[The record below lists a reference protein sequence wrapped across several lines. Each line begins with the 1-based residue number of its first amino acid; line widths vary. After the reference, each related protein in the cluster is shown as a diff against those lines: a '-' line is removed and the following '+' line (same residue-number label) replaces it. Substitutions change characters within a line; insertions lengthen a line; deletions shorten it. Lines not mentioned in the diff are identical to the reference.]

1 VRHRP
6 RDSFAARKNSRSFT
20 PFERRTWIIVRAG
33 TYGDPCSSAA
43 ARGSTER
50 HPARTIDE
58 EPRRIDGHGR
68 RDEKE
73 KV

>member
-1 VRHRP
+1 V

-20 PFERRTWIIVRAG
+20 PFERQTWSIVRTA

-58 EPRRIDGHGR
+58 MPRRIDEHGR

-73 KV
+73 NE

>member
-1 VRHRP
+1 M
-6 RDSFAARKNSRSFT
+6 
-20 PFERRTWIIVRAG
+20 PFERQPWSIVRAG

-58 EPRRIDGHGR
+58 MPRRIDEHGR

-73 KV
+73 NE